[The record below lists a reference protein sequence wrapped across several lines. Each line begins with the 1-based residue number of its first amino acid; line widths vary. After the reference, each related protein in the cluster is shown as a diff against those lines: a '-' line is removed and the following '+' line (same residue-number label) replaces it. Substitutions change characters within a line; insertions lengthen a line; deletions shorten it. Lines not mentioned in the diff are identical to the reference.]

1 MRYEFVERERA
12 THHVAR
18 LCKVLDV
25 STSGFWAWR
34 KRPPSNREL
43 ADRELFGTIAEVY
56 KLSRRTYGVPRMFDE
71 LSDRGVHCGR
81 KRIARLMRRNGLVGC
96 HRRGRRPRTTVS
108 DKQAPAAPDLVNRH
122 FHPEAPDALWL
133 TDITYVR
140 TWSGFLYVA
149 VVLDA
154 FSRRVIGWHMAD
166 HLRTELVMEALEM
179 ALWNRR
185 PPEGQVIL
193 HSDRGSQF
201 TSVAFGQ
208 RCRDAGIVPSMGR
221 VGTAYDNAMCESF
234 FATLECELLDRET
247 FRTRSEAKLAI
258 FDWIEV
264 FYNRWRRHTSIGSKS
279 PCDYEA
285 AYWDSQPAGKADDAA
300 SDPGTIGTLS
310 GLCPEPH
317 PAGSLGA
324 PPPDP
329 HLFPSLTAS
338 ADHTTAAPNAIGEEA
353 VARDIT

>member
-1 MRYEFVERERA
+1 MERERA
-12 THHVAR
+12 HHCVAR

-34 KRPPSNREL
+34 KRPPSSREL
-43 ADRELFGTIAEVY
+43 ADRALFGKITEVY
-56 KLSRRTYGVPRMFDE
+56 TLSRDTYGVPRMFDE
-71 LSDRGVHCGR
+71 LKDQGIRCGR
-81 KRIARLMRRNGLVGC
+81 KRIARLMRQNGLVGC
-96 HRRGRRPRTTVS
+96 HRRGRRPRTTVP
-108 DKQAPAAPDLVNRH
+108 DKQAPAAPDLVNRQ
-122 FHPEAPDALWL
+122 FHPDAPDRLWL
-133 TDITYVR
+133 ADITYVR

-149 VVLDA
+149 VVIDA

-166 HLRTELVMEALEM
+166 HLRTELVVQALEM

-185 PPEGQVIL
+185 PAGGSVIL
-193 HSDRGSQF
+193 HSDRGSQY

-221 VGTAYDNAMCESF
+221 VGSAYDNAMCESF

-285 AYWDSQPAGKADDAA
+285 TYSQQHPNGEE
-300 SDPGTIGTLS
+300 SDPPDDLGKRHPLS
-310 GLCPEPH
+310 GLCPEPR

-329 HLFPSLTAS
+329 HLFHTSG
-338 ADHTTAAPNAIGEEA
+338 DHSDDRRVTMIEA
-353 VARDIT
+353 RKEVLRAELS